1 MKILKEITIYF
12 AITFISEIIS
22 KFLPVKIPASIIGII
37 ILFTLL
43 QTKLIKIEELETVGN
58 YLIKIMPLLF
68 IPAGVSLIKFLPE
81 LKSIALPI
89 VCAVTISTAIVMVAV
104 GKITQRS
111 MENEK
116 WLLE

>member
-22 KFLPVKIPASIIGII
+22 KFLLVKIPASIIGII

-43 QTKLIKIEELETVGN
+43 ETKLIKIEEVETVGN

-81 LKSIALPI
+81 LKSIALPL
-89 VCAVTISTAIVMVAV
+89 VCAVTISTVILMVAV
-104 GKITQRS
+104 GKITQRW

-116 WLLE
+116 

>member
-1 MKILKEITIYF
+1 M
-12 AITFISEIIS
+12 
-22 KFLPVKIPASIIGII
+22 
-37 ILFTLL
+37 FTLL
-43 QTKLIKIEELETVGN
+43 QTKIIKIEEVETVGN

-81 LKSIALPI
+81 LKSIALPL

-104 GKITQRS
+104 GKITQRW

-116 WLLE
+116 

>member
-43 QTKLIKIEELETVGN
+43 QTKIIKIEEVETVGN

-81 LKSIALPI
+81 LKSICLTTSL
-89 VCAVTISTAIVMVAV
+89 CSYNLNCHSNGGRRKNHSKMD
-104 GKITQRS
+104 G
-111 MENEK
+111 E
-116 WLLE
+116 

>member
-43 QTKLIKIEELETVGN
+43 ETKIIKIEEDETVGN

-81 LKSIALPI
+81 LKSIVLPL

-104 GKITQRS
+104 GKITQRW

-116 WLLE
+116 